1 MYINCFKHTE
11 DDWCPSYRTQH
22 GCQLVSVSF
31 FDAFRKD
38 DPVWVVRVSGR
49 DDCAIEK
56 SFPKENEAWQCFVE
70 ILGWEFVNMKPLQ
83 DIGFNQ
89 GY

>member
-1 MYINCFKHTE
+1 MYVTCFKYTE
-11 DDWCPSYRTQH
+11 DDWCPSYSTK
-22 GCQLVSVSF
+22 CSDLLVNLAF
-31 FDAFRKD
+31 FNASRKD
-38 DPVWVVRVSGR
+38 EPVWVVRVSGA

-56 SFPKENEAWQCFVE
+56 AFQKEKEAWQCFVE
-70 ILGWEFVNMKPLQ
+70 ILGWDFVNMKPLQ